1 MEIFKFMVPEIIFGR
16 GTLKLVGESARR
28 LGATRIFVVSD
39 EGVLSSG
46 WVDEA
51 VKHLKDIG
59 LEYQVW
65 TEPTENPKD
74 FEIDHGKELYLETGC
89 DAVVGLGGGSAIDAA
104 KAVAILT
111 TNEGK
116 IQDYVGVD
124 KIEKP
129 LPPLI
134 CVATTAGAA
143 AEVTQFA
150 IIVDSHRKVKMTI
163 GSKSLVPDI
172 AIIDPVLLSTKD
184 ARLTANT
191 GIDALTHAIE
201 AYVSV
206 AATPITDINALK
218 AIKMI
223 TTSLRASVASRTN
236 IEAKTEMAMA
246 SLLAGVAMSNA
257 ILGAVHAMAHPLG
270 GLLNLPHGEVNSILL
285 PHVMRY
291 NMIACM
297 DRYADIARALGEDT
311 TGMSTREAAERA
323 VQAVEQLCQDIGAK
337 KRLSEI
343 GLQEEYILELSKA
356 AAEDVCLITN
366 PRDATVEEIAEIY
379 RTAL

>member
-28 LGATRIFVVSD
+28 LGATRIFLVSD
-39 EGVLSSG
+39 KGVLNSG

-51 VKHLKDIG
+51 VKHIKEIG
-59 LEYQVW
+59 LDYQVW
-65 TEPTENPKD
+65 TELSENPKD
-74 FEIDHGKELYLETGC
+74 YEIDHGKELYLESGC

-236 IEAKTEMAMA
+236 IEAKTQMAMA

>member
-16 GTLKLVGESARR
+16 GTLNLVGESASR
-28 LGATRIFVVSD
+28 LGATRIFLVTD
-39 EGVLSSG
+39 EGVKKSG

-51 VKHLKDIG
+51 VKHLNDIG

-65 TEPTENPKD
+65 AEPTENPKD

-89 DAVVGLGGGSAIDAA
+89 DAVVGLGGGSANDAA
-104 KAVAILT
+104 KAVAVLA
-111 TNEGK
+111 TNGGK
-116 IQDYVGVD
+116 IHDYEGVD

-129 LPPLI
+129 LPPLL

-143 AEVTQFA
+143 AEVTQFVIA
-150 IIVDSHRKVKMTI
+150 VDTHRKVKMTI

-172 AIIDPVLLSTKD
+172 AIIDPILLSTKD

-206 AATPITDINALK
+206 AATPMTDICALK
-218 AIKMI
+218 AITMI

-236 IEAKTEMAMA
+236 IEAKTSMAMA

-285 PHVMRY
+285 PYVMRF
-291 NMIACM
+291 NMIACT
-297 DRYADIARALGEDT
+297 DRYADIARAMGENIE
-311 TGMSTREAAERA
+311 GLSFREAAEK
-323 VQAVEQLCQDIGAK
+323 AVEAVERLCIDIGAK
-337 KRLSEI
+337 RSLSEI
-343 GLQEEYILELSKA
+343 GLKEEHIPELSKA
-356 AAEDVCLITN
+356 AANDVCLITN

-379 RTAL
+379 RSAL